1 MQNVFN
7 TAIGAGF
14 TRPTWLPTR
23 CLWRRLLLC
32 SCIVPFLCFAVP
44 VATSEPQTVVL
55 LIRELRN
62 DSGEVVP
69 IREDIRQLLAYFE
82 RETHLHFDI
91 RYYPMNRLLSNAKA
105 GEGIVFGLSKTSE
118 RLHSLRY
125 SEPIYANY
133 VWLVVRQDADIRFNE
148 IGDLKGKTV
157 GVVRGV
163 SYGDEFEQQKHG
175 MFTVEDDASSYAARL
190 RKLTSK
196 RMDIM
201 LFGDRRPDPREVELY
216 LRKLQQQ
223 DQARPAEKSET
234 EFKVLNKPL
243 RIDELHFAAALQK
256 HNAVIDQ
263 LNNAILTGKKSG
275 ELMRI
280 LIPPK

>member
-1 MQNVFN
+1 M
-7 TAIGAGF
+7 
-14 TRPTWLPTR
+14 P
-23 CLWRRLLLC
+23 
-32 SCIVPFLCFAVP
+32 
-44 VATSEPQTVVL
+44 L

-82 RETHLHFDI
+82 REAHLRFEI

-118 RLHSLRY
+118 RLHSLRF

-133 VWLVVRQDADIRFNE
+133 VWLVTRQDADISFNE
-148 IGDLKGKTV
+148 IGDLKGKTI

-163 SYGDEFEQQKHG
+163 SYGDEFEQQKHS
-175 MFTVEDDASSYAARL
+175 MFTVEDDASSYVARL

-201 LFGDRRPDPREVELY
+201 LFGDRRSDPKEVELY
-216 LRKLQQQ
+216 LRKLQQL
-223 DQARPAEKSET
+223 DQTRPPEKSET

-243 RIDELHFAAALQK
+243 RNDELHFAAALHK
-256 HNAVIDQ
+256 HDAVMDQ
-263 LNNAILTGKKSG
+263 LNKAILTGKTSG
-275 ELMRI
+275 ELKRI
-280 LIPPK
+280 LLPPK